1 MSVTA
6 YIRVSTDHQDVTNQ
20 RHELETYAKELGLAI
35 STWIEADGVSSRKSF
50 KDRNLDQVLALRKGD
65 VLLVTEF
72 SRLAR
77 SVREVLTVVETLG
90 ERGVTTYVSKLRVR
104 LNGKSDIATTAIV
117 SSMALAAQIERDLI
131 SSRTREALAARKAQ
145 GKCLGMTAPNHDV
158 AAIQGKAVEALKAK
172 AAARAA
178 NLESLLRSMI
188 ERDLTQRAMVKE
200 LDSLGVSS
208 PRGGYW
214 SQATVCRML
223 KRILADSGSQSKW
236 ACQE

>member
-20 RHELETYAKELGLAI
+20 RHELKTYAKELGLEITA
-35 STWIEADGVSSRKSF
+35 WIEADGVSSRKSF
-50 KDRNLDQVLALRKGD
+50 KARQLDQVLALRKTD

-77 SVREVLTVVETLG
+77 SVREVLNVVETLG
-90 ERGVTTYVSKLRVR
+90 ERGVTTYVSKLQVR
-104 LNGKSDIATTAIV
+104 LDGKNDIATTAII

-145 GKCLGMTAPNHDV
+145 GKRLGMTAPNHNV
-158 AAIQGKAVEALKAK
+158 AAIQGKAVKILKAK
-172 AAARAA
+172 AQTRATD
-178 NLESLLRSMI
+178 LETLLISMCGRS
-188 ERDLTQRAMVKE
+188 LTQRQMVEE
-200 LDSLGVSS
+200 LNRLGIFS
-208 PRGGYW
+208 PRGGEW

-223 KRILADSGSQSKW
+223 RRIA
-236 ACQE
+236 

>member
-1 MSVTA
+1 MNATA

-20 RHELETYAKELGLAI
+20 RHELTTYARELGLEI
-35 STWIEADGVSSRKSF
+35 TTWIEADGVSSRKSF
-50 KDRNLDQVLALRKGD
+50 KARHLDQVLALRKGD

-77 SVREVLTVVETLG
+77 SVREVLNVVETLG

-104 LNGKSDIATTAIV
+104 LNGKNDIATTAII

-145 GKCLGMTAPNHDV
+145 GKALGMTAPNHDV
-158 AAIQGKAVEALKAK
+158 AAIQAKAVDSLKAK
-172 AAARAA
+172 ANARAA
-178 NLESLLRSMI
+178 DLESFLTSMVA
-188 ERDLTQRAMVKE
+188 RGLTQRAMVAE
-200 LDSLGVSS
+200 LTKIGATP
-208 PRGGYW
+208 PRGGAW

-223 KRILADSGSQSKW
+223 KRIA
-236 ACQE
+236 AA